1 VLSFELERIVVDTN
15 VLVAALISATGTNR
29 RVLRACLERKVQP
42 ILGETLFLEYEDV
55 FGRTELMSM
64 SPLSAEDRQTLLDA
78 FLGVCEW
85 VDVYFSWRPNLR
97 DEGDNHIVEL
107 AVAGGASWIVTNNM
121 SDFEGA
127 ELRFPGLQAIRPGLF
142 QDVIE

>member
-1 VLSFELERIVVDTN
+1 LERIVVDTN

-29 RVLRACLERKVQP
+29 SVLRACLQGKVQP
-42 ILGETLFLEYEDV
+42 VVGETLFHEYEDV
-55 FGRTELMSM
+55 FGRPGILSM
-64 SPLSAEDRQTLLDA
+64 SPLSNEEREAFLDA

-107 AVAGGASWIVTNNM
+107 AVAGGANWIVTNNM
-121 SDFEGA
+121 SDFEGS
-127 ELRFPGLQAIRPGLF
+127 ELRFPGLRAIRPGVFLEEGI
-142 QDVIE
+142 V